1 MTGQNQKAKIANVV
15 IVGGGTAGWMS
26 AALFSKLFARHYAIT
41 LVESEEIG
49 IIGVGE
55 ATIPAIKNFNNL
67 LGINEYEMMQATQGS
82 YKLGIEFVNWRKLG
96 QSYIHGF
103 GRIGQDRLWLR
114 THQFWLKMHALG
126 KAKDFDRYSINVV
139 AARANKFAHALWDNP
154 NSPMKDID
162 HAYHFDATL
171 YSRFLRKQAEAQG
184 VNRIEGRIE
193 KVVQDSVTG
202 YVTKLVMGSGVEIK
216 GDLFIDCSGLHGLLL
231 DKALGVGFE
240 DWSKWLVCDRAI
252 AQGCENS
259 GELKPY
265 TKSIARE
272 AGWQWRI
279 PLQHRIGNGLV
290 YSSQFMNDDVASE
303 VLLNNLDGAPIGTP
317 RLVKFTPGKRKNT
330 FEKNVVAIGLSSGF
344 LEPLES
350 TSIHLIQSAILR
362 LVALFPSGE
371 FNQIDIDEFNR
382 QTNFEYENVR
392 DFIISHYKITER
404 EDAPM
409 WRYTKNMGIPQS
421 LEDRI
426 NLFKS
431 SARFFKRGD
440 EVFLEESWA
449 QVLLGQGLQANYDPS
464 VDLITESEA
473 EELLNDIEE
482 VIADCVDKMPNHAQ
496 FIEKYC
502 KAEI

>member
-303 VLLNNLDGAPIGTP
+303 V
-317 RLVKFTPGKRKNT
+317 
-330 FEKNVVAIGLSSGF
+330 
-344 LEPLES
+344 
-350 TSIHLIQSAILR
+350 
-362 LVALFPSGE
+362 
-371 FNQIDIDEFNR
+371 
-382 QTNFEYENVR
+382 
-392 DFIISHYKITER
+392 
-404 EDAPM
+404 
-409 WRYTKNMGIPQS
+409 
-421 LEDRI
+421 
-426 NLFKS
+426 
-431 SARFFKRGD
+431 
-440 EVFLEESWA
+440 
-449 QVLLGQGLQANYDPS
+449 
-464 VDLITESEA
+464 
-473 EELLNDIEE
+473 IEQ
-482 VIADCVDKMPNHAQ
+482 P
-496 FIEKYC
+496 
-502 KAEI
+502 